1 MDVRVGLWRK
11 LRAKELIL
19 LNCGAGEDSWESL
32 GLQGDPTSPFWRR
45 PALRFLWREWCWSW
59 NSSTFGYLM
68 WRVDSLEK
76 TLMLGG
82 IGGRRRR
89 GWQRMRWLDG
99 ITDSMDMSLGELW
112 ELVMDREAWCAAI
125 HRVTK
130 SRTRLS
136 DWTELNWKPLTV
148 WIIKNCG
155 KFLKTWEYQT
165 TLPAFWEICIQ
176 VKKQQLE
183 PDMEHRTGS
192 KLEKSTSRLYIVT
205 LLI

>member
-112 ELVMDREAWCAAI
+112 ELVMDREAWHAAI

-130 SRTRLS
+130 SRTWLS

>member
-112 ELVMDREAWCAAI
+112 ELVMDREAWRAAI

-148 WIIKNCG
+148 WIITNCG

-192 KLEKSTSRLYIVT
+192 K
-205 LLI
+205 

>member
-112 ELVMDREAWCAAI
+112 ELVMDREAWRAAI

-130 SRTRLS
+130 SRTWLS